1 MLQAVINTTITI
13 IVSTLLG
20 YCISKIKNYKEK
32 LNQKDEESKLLKQAL
47 MTMLQN
53 NLTNTYYVYENVG
66 KIPDY
71 VYKNWTNSLKIYEK
85 LGGNDY
91 VHVLAD
97 KMKNWDF
104 EKTDILKQEVNMKE
118 QSFAMELLQDYKKA
132 NKRQFII
139 IIVILVMWFC
149 TIGYLIYILNDIG
162 TIETTSKQEIK
173 DVDTIE
179 NSNVTNGDMY
189 GEDKTNKDN

>member
-1 MLQAVINTTITI
+1 MLQTVINTTITI

-20 YCISKIKNYKEK
+20 YCVSKIKNYKEK
-32 LNQKDEESKLLKQAL
+32 LNQKDEEGKLLKQAL

-104 EKTDILKQEVNMKE
+104 EKTDILN
-118 QSFAMELLQDYKKA
+118 
-132 NKRQFII
+132 
-139 IIVILVMWFC
+139 
-149 TIGYLIYILNDIG
+149 
-162 TIETTSKQEIK
+162 
-173 DVDTIE
+173 
-179 NSNVTNGDMY
+179 
-189 GEDKTNKDN
+189 